1 MIAKKTYKNQIT
13 LPKKI
18 ISEFENIDYFDIGIE
33 DNKIV
38 LTPVEITPLNITI
51 ENIRDKMEKL
61 ELTEK
66 DIKDAIKWSRK
77 KKK

>member
-18 ISEFENIDYFDIGIE
+18 ISEFKNIDYFDIRIE

-38 LTPVEITPLNITI
+38 LTPVEITPVNITI
-51 ENIRDKMEKL
+51 ENIRGKIQKL
-61 ELTEK
+61 RLNEK
-66 DIKDAIKWSRK
+66 DINDAVKWARK
-77 KKK
+77 KKI